1 MAAIHRAIERL
12 NPPTQAEMARRL
24 GLKPQE
30 INRWV
35 KRGWAAPKYAP
46 VIEHIT
52 EVTCIELV
60 SDIPDK
66 RQ

>member
-1 MAAIHRAIERL
+1 
-12 NPPTQAEMARRL
+12 MARRL

-35 KRGWAAPKYAP
+35 KRGWASPKYAP

-52 EVTCIELV
+52 GVTCIELV